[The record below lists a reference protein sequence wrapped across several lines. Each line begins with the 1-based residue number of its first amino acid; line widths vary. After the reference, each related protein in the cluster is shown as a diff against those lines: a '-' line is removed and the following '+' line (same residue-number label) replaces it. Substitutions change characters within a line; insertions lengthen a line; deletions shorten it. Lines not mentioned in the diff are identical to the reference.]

1 MDISN
6 MKPAEKNLL
15 HDIMRLIAENIVK
28 STDDPKVKA
37 LGQAALLHED
47 ICKEVT
53 GIADCVLRPDHPTE
67 TADLETAQAV
77 AEYLTLVLAGL
88 QQFRKDNNLYEE
100 EESKDE

>member
-6 MKPAEKNLL
+6 MKPAEKNML
-15 HDIMRLIAENIVK
+15 HDIMRQMAEEIIK
-28 STDDPKVKA
+28 KTDDPKVKA
-37 LGQAALLHED
+37 LGQAALLLD
-47 ICKEVT
+47 DVINEVT
-53 GIADCVLRPDHPTE
+53 DIAECVLRPDDPTE

-100 EESKDE
+100 ENKDE